1 MEKSNSNQSHNN
13 FTDNY
18 AMIVIYVS
26 WSEIMSCNLSYIIA
40 AFTKLDNAMNLAN
53 MNKAQIIISTP
64 AYERRELVEIPEVR
78 RFFQEAFDAIDSMF
92 LWLDPTIPS
101 FWLLAFLLTKDAR
114 VFKFGNQVLV
124 DPSCI
129 DDYLKKGSEKLSRFC
144 ERKGISPKPSMS
156 LINERA
162 MHNMKS
168 GNWFEG

>member
-1 MEKSNSNQSHNN
+1 MKKNSSQSQDN

-18 AMIVIYVS
+18 AMIIIYVS
-26 WSEIMSCNLSYIIA
+26 WSEIMTCNLSKIIS

-53 MNKAQIIISTP
+53 MNKAQIVIPTP

-78 RFFQEAFDAIDSMF
+78 RFFQKAFDAIDSMF

-101 FWLLAFLLTKDAR
+101 FWLWAFLLTKDA
-114 VFKFGNQVLV
+114 KIYKIGNHVLA

-129 DDYLKKGSEKLSRFC
+129 DDYLKKGCENLSRFC

-156 LINERA
+156 LIKERA
-162 MHNMKS
+162 TQNMKS
-168 GNWFEG
+168 GNWFWE